1 MRPGI
6 LRVVLIGCCA
16 FSILLACNAFADD
29 LRERFDLIGFGMSR
43 QTVLGL
49 MPPATDVTES
59 TTFGVPY
66 TLLRWQTSSRGPAFT
81 ISFIGDRVYAKA
93 TCARVT
99 DC

>member
-6 LRVVLIGCCA
+6 LRVVLIGYCA
-16 FSILLACNAFADD
+16 LSVSLASDAFADD

-43 QTVLGL
+43 QTVLVL
-49 MPPATDVTES
+49 MPPATDAAES

-81 ISFIGDRVYAKA
+81 ISFIGGRVYAKA
-93 TCARVT
+93 TCDRAT